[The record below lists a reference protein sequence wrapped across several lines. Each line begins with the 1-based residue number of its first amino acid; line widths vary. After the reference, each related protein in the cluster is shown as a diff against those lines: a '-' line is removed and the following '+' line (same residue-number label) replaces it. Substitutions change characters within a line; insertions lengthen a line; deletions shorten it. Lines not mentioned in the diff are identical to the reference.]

1 MSYFMRC
8 ESSPYTTIRLHQKGY
23 TLYNFF
29 YFLKVLNKQ
38 VDEAGNSDG
47 YGSRV
52 KYLEKLNFETGAL
65 KGMMEIVLESWENI
79 DKGKNMSSN
88 YYH

>member
-1 MSYFMRC
+1 MKVVLIQRYVFTKKAIH
-8 ESSPYTTIRLHQKGY
+8 YTI
-23 TLYNFF
+23 FF

-47 YGSRV
+47 YSSRV